1 MFNNDHL
8 SGEEAKEHIK
18 QLIQD
23 AETDRLLNRLGYK
36 SYATIRW
43 IFALIIIAAL
53 VVGLLH

>member
-23 AETDRLLNRLGYK
+23 AETDRLLNRLGFK
-36 SYATIRW
+36 NSGMTRW
-43 IFALIIIAAL
+43 IFALIIVAA
-53 VVGLLH
+53 VIVGLLH